1 RHPVGATPHVAI
13 GNSPPNPRI
22 PPNHSL
28 TGILAQ
34 SIQIMLGQRMLEE
47 DQRYSGEGEI
57 SLLFPKVE
65 FGTAGTDFS
74 QCDRLID
81 EAYVRTKGFLANG
94 GLAARGRLEP
104 GIHYML
110 PIRHPSVISLAQ

>member
-1 RHPVGATPHVAI
+1 M
-13 GNSPPNPRI
+13 
-22 PPNHSL
+22 

-47 DQRYSGEGEI
+47 YQRYSDQAEI
-57 SLLFPKVE
+57 CLMVPNVE

-74 QCDRLID
+74 QVDRLID
-81 EAYVRTKGFLANG
+81 EAYARTRGFLEAG
-94 GLAARGRLEP
+94 GLDRKGRLEP

-110 PIRHPSVISLAQ
+110 PLRHPSVISLAQ